1 MVLPPTVAGV
11 ALLVAFGR
19 RGVFGGWLASA
30 GLEIPFTTTAVV
42 LAQLFVAAP
51 FLVRSLQAGFEGV
64 DPTYEQVSATLGVSG
79 LRTFWRVTMPLA
91 RPALVSGA
99 VLCWTRALS
108 ELGATLI
115 FAGNF
120 EGRTQTMP
128 LAIIQ
133 AFESSAGLTGAIA
146 LSVILL
152 VVATTLL
159 LLMRVA
165 LRRGSPLEA
174 VEA

>member
-1 MVLPPTVAGV
+1 M
-11 ALLVAFGR
+11 
-19 RGVFGGWLASA
+19 WL
-30 GLEIPFTTTAVV
+30 
-42 LAQLFVAAP
+42 
-51 FLVRSLQAGFEGV
+51 R
-64 DPTYEQVSATLGVSG
+64 
-79 LRTFWRVTMPLA
+79 LA

-128 LAIIQ
+128 LAIIS
-133 AFESSAGLTGAIA
+133 ALESSAGLSGAIA

-152 VVATTLL
+152 AVAVVLL
-159 LLMRVA
+159 VGMRLA
-165 LRRGSPLEA
+165 LRRPLGIDA
-174 VEA
+174 